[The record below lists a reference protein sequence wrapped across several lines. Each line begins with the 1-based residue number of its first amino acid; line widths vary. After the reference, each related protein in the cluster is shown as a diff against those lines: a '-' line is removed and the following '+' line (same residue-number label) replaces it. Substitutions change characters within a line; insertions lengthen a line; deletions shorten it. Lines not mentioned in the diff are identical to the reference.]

1 MTCVI
6 SECNLVGNPKEWFLD
21 SGATRH
27 IYSAKEAFTTYTPAE
42 YNEDLFMENTT
53 TARIAGIGK
62 VMLKMTSDKV
72 LTLNN
77 VLHVP
82 TIRKNLVS
90 AALLVKNGFKCVLF
104 VIKM

>member
-1 MTCVI
+1 MI
-6 SECNLVGNPKEWFLD
+6 SECNLVGNPKEWFLN
-21 SGATRH
+21 SGVTRH
-27 IYSAKEAFTTYTPAE
+27 ICSVKEEFATYTLAE
-42 YNEDLFMENTT
+42 YDEDLFMGNTT
-53 TARIAGIGK
+53 IARIAGTGK
-62 VMLKMTSDKV
+62 VMLKMRSGMV